1 MSGPSPG
8 SRLIDVEV
16 ESLDLDGNGVG
27 RYQQRSITIPNVM
40 PGERVRVE
48 VPPQTARARIARLV
62 ELLRP
67 SPHRVV
73 PRCQHFGVCGGC
85 SWQHIEYAEQLRIK
99 TGIVDRLVRGAVP
112 DAPAARM
119 TLSSVPRHDP
129 WGYRGKVHFVFGS
142 TDGRGGRGL
151 AMGHYA
157 RGSRRVIDVRECP
170 VHDPRGNAL
179 AFETR
184 DRFRSAG
191 LSPATPAAGSRPGTG
206 RASGPAGVLKG
217 VAIRVGRATG
227 QMLATLIVEADSD
240 RRLRSATRALMAS
253 REDVTGLHVNLHPR
267 DDGFIFGADTRH
279 IAGSRR
285 LREEVG
291 GVSFLISPTS
301 FFQTN
306 VEAARLLVELVL
318 QEVPRGAAVL
328 DLYAGAGLFALPLVR
343 HGHAVI
349 AVESSRGAVADAE
362 ASLRL
367 NRLPED
373 RCRFIPRPVE
383 AALRTLRGADVVVLD
398 PPREG
403 CSPGVTQ
410 DVFGRLQPNVAV
422 YVSCNPDTLA
432 RDLASAAAL
441 GYQVRSIQPVDM
453 FPHTPHIET
462 VVVLVSESRR
472 AAARPPLR
480 PRPAR

>member
-1 MSGPSPG
+1 
-8 SRLIDVEV
+8 
-16 ESLDLDGNGVG
+16 
-27 RYQQRSITIPNVM
+27 
-40 PGERVRVE
+40 
-48 VPPQTARARIARLV
+48 
-62 ELLRP
+62 
-67 SPHRVV
+67 
-73 PRCQHFGVCGGC
+73 
-85 SWQHIEYAEQLRIK
+85 
-99 TGIVDRLVRGAVP
+99 
-112 DAPAARM
+112 
-119 TLSSVPRHDP
+119 
-129 WGYRGKVHFVFGS
+129 
-142 TDGRGGRGL
+142 
-151 AMGHYA
+151 
-157 RGSRRVIDVRECP
+157 
-170 VHDPRGNAL
+170 
-179 AFETR
+179 
-184 DRFRSAG
+184 
-191 LSPATPAAGSRPGTG
+191 
-206 RASGPAGVLKG
+206 
-217 VAIRVGRATG
+217 
-227 QMLATLIVEADSD
+227 
-240 RRLRSATRALMAS
+240 
-253 REDVTGLHVNLHPR
+253 
-267 DDGFIFGADTRH
+267 
-279 IAGSRR
+279 
-285 LREEVG
+285 VG